1 MSNNKDLTFLI
12 LTKQSLEKAKIK
24 DGLVNIEELEKLS
37 EQQEYY
43 IDKTIFSDQQK
54 YNQLLQQTRVL
65 RKEFEKIERQL
76 IKKKIEHLFND
87 VLDLYQQSEETV
99 IEEHSTNIEGANK
112 NLIEEIKSYKQD
124 LKTLLK
130 EI

>member
-37 EQQEYY
+37 EEQEYY

-65 RKEFEKIERQL
+65 RKEFEKMEIQF
-76 IKKKIEHLFND
+76 IKKKIEHLFDD

-112 NLIEEIKSYKQD
+112 DLIEEIKSYKQD

>member
-65 RKEFEKIERQL
+65 RKEFEKIESQL

>member
-65 RKEFEKIERQL
+65 RKEFEKMESQL

-112 NLIEEIKSYKQD
+112 DLIEEIKSYKQD